1 MKFTKTCYVAQ
12 PFGIKQ
18 DAAGRTIDFDAI
30 FREVIRP
37 AVEET
42 GLLCERLDD
51 MPPGTTLLRTLFSAI
66 LGSDLMIADLSVLNA
81 NVMYELGIRHA
92 LRRRRTIIIMVAGDP
107 IPSNIG
113 YSRILLY
120 ALDSQGRLT
129 GNAATEF
136 SAGLRTALRESER
149 VISDSPLYEFFPDLQ
164 VELPPEISEV
174 TRRGTLPRRGRR
186 VATPGEFLRPRTEL
200 TIDAAE
206 TEKQLRATPDVDPSE
221 YLILLRRY
229 RDLSEWD
236 QLIRLASE
244 APPEVRRAPEVV
256 RLLALALHRRERG
269 DKESDQ
275 KSAIEILDQLITETG
290 GDSETFGLLGLIY
303 KDNYETHKA
312 DGYLGPAALEKLD
325 NAIRAY
331 RAGFEKNPSDYYTGL
346 NVATLLLQRGDE
358 AANEELKKEILPR
371 VRSSVESRI
380 ASGLAGFWEHAAR
393 MQLAAMARDW
403 DSAKESARNARAY
416 APPSWMV
423 NTARRD
429 LAMLKTSV
437 KDPDDAARLGELE
450 AILCGGA
457 EEEGRYA

>member
-1 MKFTKTCYVAQ
+1 MKFRKTCYVAQ
-12 PFGIKQ
+12 PFGIKH
-18 DAAGRTIDFDAI
+18 DAAGRIIDFDTI
-30 FREVIRP
+30 FLEGIRP
-37 AVEET
+37 AVEEV
-42 GLLCERLDD
+42 GLLCERLGDV
-51 MPPGTTLLRTLFSAI
+51 PLGTTLLRNLFSTI
-66 LGSDLMIADLSVLNA
+66 LGSDLMIADVSRLNPD
-81 NVMYELGIRHA
+81 VMYELGIRHA
-92 LRRRRTIIIMVAGDP
+92 LRRSRTLIIMAAGDP
-107 IPSNIG
+107 VPSNIG

-186 VATPGEFLRPRTEL
+186 AATPSEFLRPRTEL
-200 TIDAAE
+200 TIEAAE

-221 YLILLRRY
+221 YLILLRHY

-256 RLLALALHRRERG
+256 RLLALALHRREKG
-269 DKESDQ
+269 DKKTDQ
-275 KSAIEILDQLITETG
+275 RQAIEILDQLITETG

-312 DGYLGPAALEKLD
+312 YGILGPAAHKDLD

-346 NVATLLLQRGDE
+346 NVATLLLQRGDQV
-358 AANEELKKEILPR
+358 ANEELKKILPR
-371 VRSSVESRI
+371 VRSSVESKI

-393 MQLAAMARDW
+393 MQLTAMARDW
-403 DSAKESARNARAY
+403 DSAKESARNARVY

-429 LAMLKTSV
+429 LAMLKASV
-437 KDPDDAARLGELE
+437 KDPDDAGRLDELA
-450 AILCGGA
+450 AILSGGP

>member
-1 MKFTKTCYVAQ
+1 M
-12 PFGIKQ
+12 
-18 DAAGRTIDFDAI
+18 IDFDAI
-30 FREVIRP
+30 FLEVIRP
-37 AVEET
+37 AVEEA

-51 MPPGTTLLRTLFSAI
+51 MPPGTTLLRNLFSAI
-66 LGSDLMIADLSVLNA
+66 LGSDLMIADVSLLNP

-92 LRRRRTIIIMVAGDP
+92 LRRRRTLMIMVAGDP

-129 GNAATEF
+129 GDAATQF

-149 VISDSPLYEFFPDLQ
+149 VISESPLYEFFPDLQ
-164 VELPPEISEV
+164 VELPSEV
-174 TRRGTLPRRGRR
+174 GVVVRRGTFPRRSRR
-186 VATPGEFLRPRTEL
+186 PGGHGDLASE
-200 TIDAAE
+200 IAQAE
-206 TEKQLRATPDVDPSE
+206 EELRATPDVDSSE
-221 YLILLRRY
+221 YLVLLRHY

-256 RLLALALHRRERG
+256 RLLALALYRRERG

-275 KSAIEILDQLITETG
+275 KSAIETLDQLITETG

-303 KDNYETHKA
+303 KENYEKHKA

-358 AANEELKKEILPR
+358 AANEELRKKILPR

-403 DSAKESARNARAY
+403 DSAEESARNARAY
-416 APPSWMV
+416 ASPSWMV

-429 LAMLKTSV
+429 LAMLKASV
-437 KDPDDAARLGELE
+437 KDTDDAARLGELE